1 MSLPCTTVLCS
12 VLWTGPRDAPRA
24 SASLLSRCRLTA
36 RVTALLASGVATF
49 LTRRRLTGLPT
60 WVLPTRLT
68 GLATRLT
75 AVLTGLPTRL
85 TVLAA

>member
-60 WVLPTRLT
+60 WVLPTWV
-68 GLATRLT
+68 LATRLT
-75 AVLTGLPTRL
+75 AVLTGPPTWL